1 MNLGFG
7 IYEAVEKAKKELSV
21 EDETRIKFSDGPIE
35 IDVPLSR
42 IEFETLIAPRV
53 ADIKRVVLKTLE
65 TAKTTPE
72 EIEVVVRTGGS
83 SLIPKVEQMLAEI
96 FGQKKVQLFDAFTS
110 IAAGLALE

>member
-1 MNLGFG
+1 
-7 IYEAVEKAKKELSV
+7 
-21 EDETRIKFSDGPIE
+21 
-35 IDVPLSR
+35 
-42 IEFETLIAPRV
+42 
-53 ADIKRVVLKTLE
+53 LKTLE